1 MLTTTLWG
9 KMKTTMNIEAE
20 WYFMKNNAFGLK
32 KIRSEM
38 AEISRKN
45 GCNHRSGIPV
55 NNYNLKITVIYKFF
69 ADWPI
74 FG

>member
-1 MLTTTLWG
+1 
-9 KMKTTMNIEAE
+9 MKTTMNTEAE
-20 WYFMKNNAFGLK
+20 LSFMKKNAFGLK

-45 GCNHRSGIPV
+45 GCNYRSGIPV
-55 NNYNLKITVIYKFF
+55 NNYNLKITVIYMLC

-74 FG
+74 LG